1 MDISSVGNLDSL
13 VNRTQT
19 NDAVSTL
26 VLKKAIDL
34 QAQSAL
40 SLLQALPLLP
50 SNPSHLGSSVD
61 IKA

>member
-1 MDISSVGNLDSL
+1 MDISSVGNLDGL

-40 SLLQALPLLP
+40 SLLQALPPLP

>member
-1 MDISSVGNLDSL
+1 MDISSVGNLDGL

-40 SLLQALPLLP
+40 SLLQALPQLP